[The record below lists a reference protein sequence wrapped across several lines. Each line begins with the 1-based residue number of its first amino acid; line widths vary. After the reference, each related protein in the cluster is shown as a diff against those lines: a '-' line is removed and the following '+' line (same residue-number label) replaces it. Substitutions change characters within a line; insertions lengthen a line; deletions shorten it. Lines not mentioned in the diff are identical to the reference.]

1 MGQRAP
7 RPPLFRCGKRS
18 IVEKVWKNMVKT
30 YALMCVFLPHGLA
43 IAKASPRSS
52 SRSDGVENASQN
64 FVHLGSGWE
73 ASGLFTG
80 REAGI
85 LPD

>member
-1 MGQRAP
+1 
-7 RPPLFRCGKRS
+7 
-18 IVEKVWKNMVKT
+18 VEKVGKNMSKT
-30 YALMCVFLPHGLA
+30 CAFMRVSLPHGLA
-43 IAKASPRSS
+43 IAKASPRSN

-80 REAGI
+80 RQAGI